1 MFKGGWVVLFAS
13 FRMLGVEEV
22 VEVAFTV
29 GGIARSHQGFS
40 SGGDRVA
47 VKIPLAAIGVVLLDA
62 AGARGVWEHVS

>member
-1 MFKGGWVVLFAS
+1 
-13 FRMLGVEEV
+13 MLGVEEV

-47 VKIPLAAIGVVLLDA
+47 VKIPLAAISVMFLGA
-62 AGARGVWEHVS
+62 AGAKRIEEHIAITGLVRYSIV